1 MNSSDFKVYSQIYI
15 DNTQIYLYRKI
26 LRVLKIDNSLLTIE
40 NKYVTLN
47 SFELNVSSLSDIII
61 SNL

>member
-1 MNSSDFKVYSQIYI
+1 MNSSDFKVYS
-15 DNTQIYLYRKI
+15 QIYLYRKI